1 MAAETEGNWR
11 VSVLRLNCQYVTKL
25 PISDTPH
32 LAPNGARRCELF
44 GSHTQTVNH
53 TIMQLSST
61 FSSIIWSNRRQSGG
75 HLRSNDLRYFPN
87 ILPQLPSSRTCGT
100 MARREPPAPE
110 PPSLRYGEPSRRFGA
125 SRRRACHAEAMRR
138 RACHAE
144 AMRRREERKE
154 LKNPVCAISAIS
166 AVK

>member
-61 FSSIIWSNRRQSGG
+61 FSSHIWSKCRQSRPV
-75 HLRSNDLRYFPN
+75 LRINDLRG
-87 ILPQLPSSRTCGT
+87 PSKWGPSTQPPSRRIGAV
-100 MARREPPAPE
+100 ARREGGLATPKQCEDGPATPKRCE
-110 PPSLRYGEPSRRFGA
+110 GGRN
-125 SRRRACHAEAMRR
+125 AEK
-138 RACHAE
+138 
-144 AMRRREERKE
+144 RK
-154 LKNPVCAISAIS
+154 NRQ
-166 AVK
+166 

>member
-61 FSSIIWSNRRQSGG
+61 FSSNIWSKCRQSGG
-75 HLRSNDLRYFPN
+75 HLRSNDLRG
-87 ILPQLPSSRTCGT
+87 LSKWGT
-100 MARREPPAPE
+100 W
-110 PPSLRYGEPSRRFGA
+110 L
-125 SRRRACHAEAMRR
+125 
-138 RACHAE
+138 
-144 AMRRREERKE
+144 
-154 LKNPVCAISAIS
+154 SAIDNWHHIARS
-166 AVK
+166 ACRTWGTHLVADLGSQFAKRSGGLGKPGQVLV